1 MTAPFAAL
9 FSEVDVIA
17 MGRKMDWDRAKRKP
31 PRVLSRNEGRLDRAA
46 DNWLDHGTLSGVRR
60 PVAKKAAPRR

>member
-1 MTAPFAAL
+1 
-9 FSEVDVIA
+9 